1 MKKMANN
8 QLVKE
13 SYETPQIEVITMTL
27 QNTVLSGGGPV
38 DTDPEEQI

>member
-1 MKKMANN
+1 MEKMAKD
-8 QLVKE
+8 QMAKGL
-13 SYETPQIEVITMTL
+13 YETPLAEVITMNL